1 MKKRTMT
8 IIISNLAILAMLTG
22 CGKNTEQSE
31 PIITPEPTNEN
42 VVGSAA
48 SESELLQMLHNNQ
61 EIEIEVAI
69 PDSVEEYQGE
79 EKQIIWEELGKA
91 TVNEDLRSDWD
102 DELKIFETADGKNGI
117 LFVDANGNHAL
128 NNTLQVALHNRAFTK
143 ILQSEDGREALAHAT
158 VGNYVDLEAE
168 EIDKA
173 VYAGVNGYFN
183 LLPDAE
189 PNYCNADST
198 VNRLQFL
205 SMVMRAE
212 TPVKDIAINDVFKA
226 AVGSSDL
233 LIYAQEVEKD
243 SYLTTEDKSLNNMTA
258 NGVITRG
265 EVIYTLVSRYYA
277 DELANVDINGATFDD
292 CKNGGDIALQQKFKT
307 STEVNDYWKSYE
319 LTYSLSNPTA
329 GCPEG
334 LYKAMVVAKQVG
346 ILTDSE
352 TRWDEAATRSEIVEF
367 IINAHINDDSIQSFN
382 YEKGNIAGYEA
393 PIEEEVETPD
403 FEDLDD
409 EDKANVNRN
418 DSDSVDGLPEV
429 EDPEDEPE
437 TPVEDEPVDE
447 PTTPGRKNTVAEENI
462 QWYLDFLKI
471 SREKFDSMTDKQI
484 SDAITAAIN
493 AGHTGGGDIS
503 GSGNTGGGTSGGNSG
518 GYEETDPWGDTP
530 GMELDPSGVPE
541 GNM

>member
-1 MKKRTMT
+1 MSGKFMKVKRIVVSTLTMVLVA
-8 IIISNLAILAMLTG
+8 SQLMG
-22 CGKNTEQSE
+22 C
-31 PIITPEPTNEN
+31 
-42 VVGSAA
+42 SAA

-61 EIEIEVAI
+61 EIAIEVAI

-79 EKQIIWEELGKA
+79 EKQILWEELGKA

-102 DELKIFETADGKNGI
+102 DELKIFETADGKNGV
-117 LFVDANGNHAL
+117 LFVDAKGNHVI
-128 NNTLQVALHNRAFTK
+128 NNTLQVALHNRAFAK
-143 ILQSEDGREALAHAT
+143 MFQSEDGREVLANAT

-173 VYAGVNGYFN
+173 VYAGVNAYFN

-212 TPVKDIAINDVFKA
+212 TPVKDIAINDAFKA

-233 LIYAQEVEKD
+233 LIYAQEVAKD

-277 DELANVDINGATFDD
+277 DELANVDINGVTFDD
-292 CKNGGDIALQQKFKT
+292 CTNGGDIALQQKFKT

-352 TRWDEAATRSEIVEF
+352 TRWDEAATRSEIVEL

-393 PIEEEVETPD
+393 PVEEEIETPD
-403 FEDLDD
+403 FEDLSD

-418 DSDSVDGLPEV
+418 DSDSTDGLPEV
-429 EDPEDEPE
+429 EDPEEEVPTDK
-437 TPVEDEPVDE
+437 PVEDEPS
-447 PTTPGRKNTVAEENI
+447 TPSNVRNNTIPEEDI
-462 QWYLDFLKI
+462 PFYLEKIGI
-471 SREKFDSMTDKQI
+471 SRAEFDKLTNKQAE
-484 SDAITAAIN
+484 DMLYRALVNEA
-493 AGHTGGGDIS
+493 TGGGTP
-503 GSGNTGGGTSGGNSG
+503 GGNTGGGTSGGNSG
-518 GYEETDPWGDTP
+518 GDGDIIDTGGLEP
-530 GMELDPSGVPE
+530 DDLDPSDAPAGS
-541 GNM
+541 M